1 MGSAT
6 PGRAGHAD
14 ATPPGARQPPG
25 AETAPGTRA
34 RPGADPAPSDPP
46 PGPQPVWGRPEQQD
60 YRARI
65 RGALLG
71 AALGDAL
78 GAPLDV
84 AGGEAFWANG
94 PGDLLAV
101 PGGGRA
107 GTVTAHTQ
115 LALFTTEGLIRAQ
128 VRRDTGAWHPP
139 TDLHAAY
146 RRWYATQHEW
156 GPDERRTADGWLAR
170 EEWLYARRAPERD
183 CLTAL
188 GDAGAGTLDRPRNP
202 RALSLAPATRSTPL
216 GLLSGWDP
224 VLVLQLALECAVQTH
239 GHPASTLTAGA
250 HALLVHALTRGAD
263 AEDAVRAALPLLA
276 RHPGHE
282 PVTEA
287 LTAALDAARAGAPDR
302 VRAAALYGDGSPA
315 RGLAL
320 AVWAAAVAPDIRTG
334 LLLAVGHG
342 PHSAARGALCGA
354 LLGAAHGDTALPP
367 DWLPALE
374 GRGSLLALAEDFALE
389 MTQGPALHGPDRAV
403 LAWLERYPREL

>member
-1 MGSAT
+1 VE
-6 PGRAGHAD
+6 RAGDPEEPA
-14 ATPPGARQPPG
+14 AAS
-25 AETAPGTRA
+25 AEAA
-34 RPGADPAPSDPP
+34 
-46 PGPQPVWGRPEQQD
+46 VWGRPEQQD

-65 RGALLG
+65 RGTLLG

-78 GAPLDV
+78 GAPLDA

-101 PGGGRA
+101 PGGGPA

-115 LALFTTEGLIRAQ
+115 LALFATEGLIRAQ

-139 TDLHAAY
+139 TDLHAAF
-146 RRWYATQHEW
+146 RRWYATQTEW
-156 GPDERRTADGWLAR
+156 GPDERRTGDGWLAR

-188 GDAGAGTLDRPRNP
+188 ADASAGTLDRPRNP

-216 GLLSGWDP
+216 GLLTGWDP
-224 VLVLQLALECAVQTH
+224 ALVLQLALECAVQTH
-239 GHPASTLTAGA
+239 GHPVSQLTAGA
-250 HALLVHALTRGAD
+250 QALLVHALTRGA
-263 AEDAVRAALPLLA
+263 APEEAVRSALPLLA

-282 PVTEA
+282 PVTSALARAAEA
-287 LTAALDAARAGAPDR
+287 VRAGAPDR
-302 VRAAALYGDGSPA
+302 SRAAALLGDGSPA

-320 AVWAAAVAPDIRTG
+320 AVWAALVAPDIRTG

-342 PHSAARGALCGA
+342 PHSAARGALTGA

-374 GRGSLLALAEDFALE
+374 GRASLLVLAEDFALE
-389 MTQGPALHGPDRAV
+389 MTQGPALHAQEGGSP
-403 LAWLERYPREL
+403 AWLARYPREL

>member
-1 MGSAT
+1 MGGSTAT
-6 PGRAGHAD
+6 RAVEPTERVEA
-14 ATPPGARQPPG
+14 PGAAADG
-25 AETAPGTRA
+25 GSEAAPT
-34 RPGADPAPSDPP
+34 
-46 PGPQPVWGRPEQQD
+46 PVWGRPEQQD

-170 EEWLYARRAPERD
+170 EEWLYARRAPDRD

-188 GDAGAGTLDRPRNP
+188 GDASAGTLDRPRNP

-224 VLVLQLALECAVQTH
+224 ALVLQLALECAVQTH
-239 GHPASTLTAGA
+239 GHPVSRLTAGA
-250 HALLVHALTRGAD
+250 HALLVHALTRGAGP
-263 AEDAVRAALPLLA
+263 EDAVRAALP
-276 RHPGHE
+276 
-282 PVTEA
+282 
-287 LTAALDAARAGAPDR
+287 
-302 VRAAALYGDGSPA
+302 
-315 RGLAL
+315 
-320 AVWAAAVAPDIRTG
+320 
-334 LLLAVGHG
+334 
-342 PHSAARGALCGA
+342 
-354 LLGAAHGDTALPP
+354 
-367 DWLPALE
+367 
-374 GRGSLLALAEDFALE
+374 
-389 MTQGPALHGPDRAV
+389 
-403 LAWLERYPREL
+403 

>member
-6 PGRAGHAD
+6 PGTADRAHAIPPGAPTP
-14 ATPPGARQPPG
+14 ATEAPPGARS
-25 AETAPGTRA
+25 
-34 RPGADPAPSDPP
+34 RPAADPAPSAS
-46 PGPQPVWGRPEQQD
+46 QPVWGRPEQQD

-170 EEWLYARRAPERD
+170 EEWLYARRSPDRD

-188 GDAGAGTLDRPRNP
+188 GDASAGTLDRPRNP

-224 VLVLQLALECAVQTH
+224 ALVLQLALECAVQTH
-239 GHPASTLTAGA
+239 GHPVSRLTAGA
-250 HALLVHALTRGAD
+250 HALLVHALTRGAGP
-263 AEDAVRAALPLLA
+263 EDAVR
-276 RHPGHE
+276 
-282 PVTEA
+282 
-287 LTAALDAARAGAPDR
+287 
-302 VRAAALYGDGSPA
+302 
-315 RGLAL
+315 
-320 AVWAAAVAPDIRTG
+320 
-334 LLLAVGHG
+334 
-342 PHSAARGALCGA
+342 
-354 LLGAAHGDTALPP
+354 
-367 DWLPALE
+367 
-374 GRGSLLALAEDFALE
+374 
-389 MTQGPALHGPDRAV
+389 
-403 LAWLERYPREL
+403 